1 MEETNIKIEIQ
12 LDKVAHEEK
21 KLQEEEKK
29 LQQEKE
35 IEQGHERHLE

>member
-1 MEETNIKIEIQ
+1 MEETKIKREIQ